1 MSRRDASTLS
11 RRRLLAG
18 AGLLLA
24 AAALPSV
31 RPAAA
36 ERLLEATL
44 RRAGELP
51 QLHGLLLARDGEIL
65 VERRFRGPRLEQ
77 PVNVKS
83 LSKTVLSALVG
94 AAIDR
99 GLLQGPEQRA
109 VPLLGPRVPS
119 GADPRLGEITLG
131 NLLSM
136 QAGLE
141 RTSGA
146 NYGRWVTSRD
156 WVGHVLSQPFVDEPG
171 GRMLY
176 STGSSHLVSAIL
188 TEVSGR
194 STLALA
200 REWLGEPLGIEIP
213 PWPRD
218 PQGVYF
224 GGNDMLLSP
233 YALLR
238 LGQAYLDRG
247 RYRGRQVVPERWI
260 AESWTPRT
268 RSPFTGH
275 AYGYGWFLAKL
286 GGRHVHYGWG
296 FGGQMLYVV
305 PEAGLTAVMT
315 SDHGQ
320 RSGGAYVRTLHALL
334 GEGLIPAVQSGAG

>member
-1 MSRRDASTLS
+1 MSRRISPALS

-18 AGLLLA
+18 AGALLA
-24 AAALPSV
+24 APALLSG

-44 RRAGELP
+44 RRAADLP
-51 QLHGLLLARDGEIL
+51 QLHGLLLARDGDLL
-65 VERRFRGPRLEQ
+65 VERHFRGPRLDR

-109 VPLLGPRVPS
+109 VPLLASRVPA
-119 GADPRLGEITLG
+119 GADPRIGEITLG

-146 NYGRWVTSRD
+146 NYGRWVASRD
-156 WVGHVLSQPFVDEPG
+156 WVAHVLSQPFVDEPG

-200 REWLGEPLGIEIP
+200 RDRLGEPLGIEVP

-218 PQGVYF
+218 PQGIYF

-238 LGQAYLDRG
+238 LGQAYLNGG
-247 RYRGRQVVPERWI
+247 RFQGRPVVSESWVSQ
-260 AESWTPRT
+260 SWTPRT

-286 GGRHVHYGWG
+286 GGQPVHYGWG
-296 FGGQMLYVV
+296 YGGQMLYVV
-305 PEAGLTAVMT
+305 PEARLTAVMT
-315 SDHGQ
+315 SDHTQ
-320 RSGGAYVRTLHALL
+320 RSGGGYVRSLHALL
-334 GEGLIPAVQSGAG
+334 GEGLIPAVESSAG